1 MKKVFLVLS
10 LAVFFVVTVN
20 AGGTPQGGSAA
31 AGQKPVLKGF
41 AYVNNRLT
49 TAVSNFNEVWAF
61 KEAERATGIHVDWIH
76 PPVGQETEQCNLM
89 IASGD
94 LPDFIYINYNNI
106 GGLSKLLA
114 DKTIIKLNEYLDAG
128 KLPGY
133 KSWVEKYPEIR
144 KQLLMDDG
152 TLAGFFMLR
161 IREYQGQLGWFSN
174 GGIIMRKDWLDK
186 LNLKVP
192 TTIREYEEAL
202 RAFKTRDPNGN
213 GKADEL
219 PLVTGS
225 KDFSSY
231 AQQFGLADDFYD
243 LNGTAKYGP
252 LEPKYRDYI
261 GTLARW
267 YKEGLIDPDYTT
279 VDAKMYQARYIEN
292 RAGSSSDNAGSTAT
306 LYEIMKDTIP
316 DVNFVGISNLKNDD
330 GKVYST
336 LGDLRQS
343 FVNEASMITSGCKNI
358 DAALKYLDYAYTA
371 PGYLAFNWG
380 EPNVSYTVRDGKNYF
395 TDEIIHNPKGYP
407 LDRALTQYAMSMCQW
422 SIPKDPEYW
431 VQVTLRYDFQKEAID
446 NWGKVDYAIA
456 MPPISRTPEETRRF
470 AQIMNDVNTLKNE
483 TVTKIILG
491 TEPLSAL
498 DTMAGRMKSLGID
511 EALKIQ
517 QDALDRYNARK

>member
-1 MKKVFLVLS
+1 MKKVFLVLF
-10 LAVFFVVTVN
+10 LAVFSAISVS
-20 AGGTPQGGSAA
+20 AGGAPQGGSAA
-31 AGQKPVLKGF
+31 AGQKPTLKGF

-61 KEAERATGIHVDWIH
+61 QEAERATGIHVDWIH

-114 DKTIIKLNEYLDAG
+114 DKTIIKLNEYLDGG

-192 TTIREYEEAL
+192 ATIREYEEVL

-213 GKADEL
+213 GKTDEL
-219 PLVTGS
+219 PLVGS
-225 KDFSSY
+225 KSLSDY

-243 LNGTAKYGP
+243 ISGTVKYGP
-252 LEPKYRDYI
+252 IEPKYRDYA

-279 VDAKMYQARYIEN
+279 VDTKMYQARYIEN
-292 RAGSSSDNAGSTAT
+292 RAGSSHDNAGSTAT

-316 DVNFVGISNLKNDD
+316 GVNFVGIPNLKNDD
-330 GKVYST
+330 GKVYSI

-343 FVNEASMITSGCKNI
+343 FLNEASMITSGCKNI

-380 EPNVSYTVRDGKNYF
+380 QPNVSYTVKDGKNYF
-395 TDEIIHNPKGYP
+395 TDEVMYNPKGYP

-431 VQVTLRYDFQKEAID
+431 VQVTLRYDFQNEAID

-456 MPPISRTPEETRRF
+456 MPPISRTSEETRRF
-470 AQIMNDVNTLKNE
+470 AQIMNDVTTLKNE

-491 TEPLSAL
+491 TETLSAL
-498 DTMAGRMKSLGID
+498 DTMVSRMKALGID

-517 QDALDRYNARK
+517 QDALNRYNARK

>member
-1 MKKVFLVLS
+1 MKKIFLALS
-10 LAVFFVVTVN
+10 LVVFSTVSVS
-20 AGGTPQGGSAA
+20 AGGASQGGSTA

-94 LPDFIYINYNNI
+94 LPDFIYMNYNNI

-133 KSWVEKYPEIR
+133 SSWVNKYPAIR

-174 GGIIMRKDWLDK
+174 GGIIIRKDWLDK

-192 TTIREYEEAL
+192 TTIGEYEEAL

-225 KDFSSY
+225 KNFSGY

-243 LNGTAKYGP
+243 LQGTAKYGP
-252 LEPKYRDYI
+252 LEPEYRNYI

-292 RAGSSSDNAGSTAT
+292 RAGSSSDVAGSTAT
-306 LYEIMKDTIP
+306 LYEIMRDTIP
-316 DVNFVGISNLKNDD
+316 GVEFAGISNLKAGD
-330 GKVYST
+330 GKIYST

-358 DAALKYLDYAYTA
+358 DAALKYLDYGYTA
-371 PGYLAFNWG
+371 PGYLALNWG
-380 EPNVSYTVRDGKNYF
+380 EPNVTYTVKDGKNYF
-395 TDEIIHNPKGYP
+395 TDEVMHNPKGYP

-422 SIPKDPEYW
+422 SFPKDPEYW
-431 VQVTLRYDFQKEAID
+431 VQVTLRYPFQNEAID

-456 MPPISRTPEETRRF
+456 MPPISRTQEETRRF

-483 TVTKIILG
+483 TTTKIILG

-498 DTMAGRMKSLGID
+498 DTMVSRMKTLGID

-517 QDALDRYNARK
+517 QNALNRYNARK